1 MIAKTTLCDRSY
13 IKFGR
18 NKKVKEA
25 KNIVV
30 KNNGKGEG
38 RCRTEVLG

>member
-18 NKKVKEA
+18 NKGKEA